1 MPKVTTKSIKS
12 TRAPAA
18 KAERRGKPKTT
29 RREASRVKVEH
40 PSTAIA
46 TVAESSSSG
55 RTTSSAGPSTELPR
69 VISRTFID
77 DDIVLLHC
85 ECDYNSETIY
95 LQYRDGTPLPRPNVV
110 GFELIDRLIRSP
122 VGWTGFGTPY
132 LYQASIMKR
141 GSYTLKYKGREVWS
155 YSQDDLA
162 EMEKEYEVRP
172 LRSPEDLEKWDRF
185 MAFYTE
191 KVKIIRVVQ
200 EDRVL
205 ARFGD
210 NMIAYDDPD
219 EDFYPEEFFVRMDSE
234 LTREWREYKQRTGKA
249 MQYGPMPVVRS

>member
-46 TVAESSSSG
+46 TVAENSSSK
-55 RTTSSAGPSTELPR
+55 RTKSAAGPSTKPPR
-69 VISRTFID
+69 VISRTLID
-77 DDIVLLHC
+77 DVIVLLHC
-85 ECDYNSETIY
+85 ECNYNSETIY

-110 GFELIDRLIRSP
+110 GFELIDRLIRAP

-141 GSYTLKYKGREVWS
+141 GSYALKYKGREVWS
-155 YSQDDLA
+155 YGQDDLA
-162 EMEKEYEVRP
+162 EMEKEYEETKET
-172 LRSPEDLEKWDRF
+172 PEDLEKWDRF

-191 KVKIIRVVQ
+191 KVKTIRVVQ

-210 NMIAYDDPD
+210 DVIAYDDPD

-234 LTREWREYKQRTGKA
+234 LTREWRDYKQRTGKP
-249 MQYGPMPVVRS
+249 MQYGPMPVIRS